1 MEGTSTDVEL
11 VVDVEMTV
19 SELVVEELAVDSS
32 VSELAVTVWIVD
44 ARDIES
50 VVKDDTREVAEVE
63 MGVEMDMV
71 ELEVEVAEIE
81 VGGTSSST
89 SAV

>member
-19 SELVVEELAVDSS
+19 SELVVEELAADSS

-44 ARDIES
+44 ARDVES
-50 VVKDDTREVAEVE
+50 VVEDD
-63 MGVEMDMV
+63 
-71 ELEVEVAEIE
+71 
-81 VGGTSSST
+81 
-89 SAV
+89 